1 LSSGLTHVPSAKQAK
16 DTGDSQPEKKTR
28 KKKDADAPKKP
39 MGAFFWYQQA
49 RREAIKKEK
58 PELGHKEVIKVS
70 NQSLDLSSI
79 YPTDVSGLPPKALP
93 VSQQSI
99 SA

>member
-1 LSSGLTHVPSAKQAK
+1 MSCDHFCYLSDCHSLLLSISSVLTHVSAAKQAK
-16 DTGDSQPEKKTR
+16 DSGDSQPEKKTR

-49 RREAIKKEK
+49 RREPIKKEK

-70 NQSLDLSSI
+70 NQI
-79 YPTDVSGLPPKALP
+79 T
-93 VSQQSI
+93 
-99 SA
+99 